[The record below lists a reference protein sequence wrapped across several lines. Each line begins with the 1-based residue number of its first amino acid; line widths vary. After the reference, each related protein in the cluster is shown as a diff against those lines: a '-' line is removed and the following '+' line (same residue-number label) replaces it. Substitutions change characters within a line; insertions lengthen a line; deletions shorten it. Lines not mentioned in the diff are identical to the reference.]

1 MNVNWVESGR
11 AQGERVCRERERE
24 LRQRHVGDVVW
35 LPQAEEGGGVFG
47 RWKSA
52 EKVRERETKAGAEEA
67 RRKAWIKKGER
78 QKGEEEKKKTTC
90 TGQQQ
95 SNSKQLKRRRRE
107 KKSQQE
113 SRLLLNLWNESRP
126 VEK

>member
-1 MNVNWVESGR
+1 ME
-11 AQGERVCRERERE
+11 RERERE

-35 LPQAEEGGGVFG
+35 LPQAEEGGGVFR

-78 QKGEEEKKKTTC
+78 QKGEEE
-90 TGQQQ
+90 
-95 SNSKQLKRRRRE
+95 E
-107 KKSQQE
+107 KKRKPLVLVSNKATVNSSREEGEKRNHSRSQDY
-113 SRLLLNLWNESRP
+113 SSTFGMSHVLWRNR
-126 VEK
+126 